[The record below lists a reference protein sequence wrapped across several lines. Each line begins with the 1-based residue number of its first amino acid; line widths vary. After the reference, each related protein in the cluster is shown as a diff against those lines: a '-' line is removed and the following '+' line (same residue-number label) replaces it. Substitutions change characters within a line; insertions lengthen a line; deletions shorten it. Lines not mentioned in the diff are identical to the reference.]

1 MLIVTSGVAATA
13 TGNETQKRQKESDII
28 SWKPLGRVSMDQK
41 KRFHI
46 DERYV
51 SVNLTLS
58 IVIYSVVIPF
68 CVYLSVDNFIHGKIL
83 VAKYALFCAVM
94 TAIAIVNLS
103 ICKYGKKKRKWLMH
117 LALNIQCVVYWLTFT
132 FFLYTGGTEGTSIF
146 LFFVAVPVVFFFF
159 NLSYGLYF
167 CMVFFII
174 MCVYMN
180 TPLKNMGYQF
190 PAVYYS
196 RIPMMYL
203 ANVIMVAVAQ
213 YEIVKAKIKQDKA
226 LEEARRASE
235 AKTDFLANTSHEIRT
250 PINAVLGMNE
260 MILRESAKAE
270 KLSGASPMAYHEA
283 FKKIRSYA
291 GNVAGA
297 GSNLLA
303 IINDILDFTKI
314 EEGKMDIVEVE
325 YQLSSVINDVSNMI
339 YFKAR
344 EKNLSFLTDVDETL
358 PDYLFG
364 DVVRVRQVIT
374 NILNN
379 AVKYTDEGS
388 VLFKI
393 TGKRRENSMDGKPV
407 IELDIAVTDT
417 GIGISREN
425 MGKLFG
431 KFERVDLE
439 KNSTKEGTGLG
450 LAITRMLLKMMDGDV
465 QVESTY
471 GVGSTFTLRIP
482 QKIISDEPVGNFKEK
497 FEKNLDGNKIYHE
510 SFRAPEARI
519 LIVDD
524 TKMNLL
530 VATEFLKDTQMRIDT
545 AGGGKEA
552 VELAL
557 KNTYDVILMDQRMPE
572 MDGEE
577 AFRTIRNHKEGPNIN
592 TPVICLTAD
601 AVVGARERYLS
612 KGFNDYLTK
621 PIDSTYLETMLKKY
635 IPADKIEIV
644 TEEEDI
650 EKNGAGEQENV
661 ESPFM
666 IMEENGINTAK
677 GLANCGGD
685 DEFYRSILLEYLR
698 GAKEKKEDMKKFLDA
713 EDFWN
718 YGILIHSLK
727 STSAMIGA
735 EEPYNI
741 ALELERAAKE
751 DNRDFVLSNH
761 EEFLKK
767 YDFILE
773 VLEKVV
779 SIEDEIEDYE
789 IDENGV
795 MEFSAGGGNGAF
807 PAIIGGRQTDG
818 AL

>member
-1 MLIVTSGVAATA
+1 MS
-13 TGNETQKRQKESDII
+13 
-28 SWKPLGRVSMDQK
+28 K
-41 KRFHI
+41 KKKLRYFHI
-46 DERYV
+46 DERFYK
-51 SVNLTLS
+51 VNLTYM
-58 IVIYSVVIPF
+58 IVIYSVTVVF
-68 CVYLSVDNFIHGKIL
+68 CFYLCLDNYIRGEML

-94 TAIAIVNLS
+94 TAIAVMNFS
-103 ICKYGKKKRKWLMH
+103 ICKFGKKKRMWLTNV
-117 LALNIQCVVYWLTFT
+117 ALQIQCFVYWITFV
-132 FFLYTGGTEGTSIF
+132 FFLYTGGTEGSSIF
-146 LFFVAVPVVFFFF
+146 LFFLAVPMVFFFF
-159 NLSYGLYF
+159 NLFWGVYF
-167 CMVFFII
+167 NLVFFVI
-174 MCVYMN
+174 MAVYMN
-180 TPLKNMGYQF
+180 TPLRELGYKF
-190 PAVYYS
+190 PDVYYQ
-196 RIPMMYL
+196 RLPMMFL
-203 ANVIMVAVAQ
+203 VNVIMCGIAQ
-213 YEIVKAKIKQDKA
+213 YEIVKANIRQDRA
-226 LEEARRASE
+226 LEEARKASE

-283 FKKIRSYA
+283 FKKIRTYS
-291 GNVAGA
+291 GNVDSA

-344 EKNLSFLTDVDETL
+344 EKNLTFVTEVDENL
-358 PDYLFG
+358 PDHLFG

-388 VLFKI
+388 VLLKV
-393 TGKRRENSMDGKPV
+393 TGEKLTEVRDGK
-407 IELDIAVTDT
+407 ELMKLTVAVKDT
-417 GIGISREN
+417 GIGISEEN
-425 MGKLFG
+425 IGKLFG

-450 LAITRMLLKMMDGDV
+450 LAITKMLLEMMDGNVSV
-465 QVESTY
+465 QSKY
-471 GVGSTFTLRIP
+471 GEGSTFTIIIP
-482 QKIISDEPVGNFKEK
+482 QVILSEEPIGNFKEK
-497 FEKNLDGNKIYHE
+497 FEKSLGEKKAYHE
-510 SFRAPEARI
+510 SFRAPNAKI

-530 VATEFLKDTQMRIDT
+530 VATEFLKDTQLMVDT
-545 AGGGKEA
+545 AGGGKQA

-557 KNTYDVILMDQRMPE
+557 KNKYDVILMDQRMPE

-577 AFRTIRNHKEGPNIN
+577 AFREIRSHKDGPNID

-621 PIDSTYLETMLKKY
+621 PIDSTYLETMLRKY

-644 TEEEDI
+644 DNEDVSSSKENAPEET
-650 EKNGAGEQENV
+650 A

-666 IMEENGINTAK
+666 ILEDSGINTAR

-685 DEFYRSILLEYLR
+685 DEFYRSMLLEYLR
-698 GAKEKKEDMKKFLDA
+698 GSEEKKSDLKKFLDA
-713 EDFWN
+713 KDYSN

-727 STSAMIGA
+727 STSSMIGA
-735 EEPYNI
+735 EVPYKL
-741 ALELERAAKE
+741 ALDLEAAAKSGDEGFVTDNHEKFISADDKVLGAVASVVSADDELE
-751 DNRDFVLSNH
+751 
-761 EEFLKK
+761 EFDL
-767 YDFILE
+767 
-773 VLEKVV
+773 
-779 SIEDEIEDYE
+779 
-789 IDENGV
+789 DENGV
-795 MEFSAGGGNGAF
+795 MEFSPDN
-807 PAIIGGRQTDG
+807 
-818 AL
+818 